1 MQASAGAAEQEARS
15 RAGKIFTTVVP
26 GAQGEARRN
35 NVETE
40 TNKDKSSSCDVV
52 VTREDVRCFL
62 QTVLK
67 IELVLC
73 DL

>member
-1 MQASAGAAEQEARS
+1 LQASAGAAEQEARS

-40 TNKDKSSSCDVV
+40 TNKDKSSSCDVA
-52 VTREDVRCFL
+52 VTCDD
-62 QTVLK
+62 
-67 IELVLC
+67 VLC
-73 DL
+73 LL